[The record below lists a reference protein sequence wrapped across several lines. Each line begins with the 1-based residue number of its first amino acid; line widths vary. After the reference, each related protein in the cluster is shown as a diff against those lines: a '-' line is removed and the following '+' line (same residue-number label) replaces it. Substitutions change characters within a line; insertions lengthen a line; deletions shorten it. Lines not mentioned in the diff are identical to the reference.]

1 MARGPMGRGGRTG
14 GGSYGPD
21 IPEALPFDKGAR
33 LKTIRHLG
41 RLFAQ
46 MWRTSPWLMSLS
58 IVLRVTIAIQPPLV
72 LLFTKLIIDEV
83 VRQTGLG
90 APGPAFS
97 DWLGSGRLDTLS
109 LLLAGEFVLVFARDA
124 INRAIGVADNILGE
138 SHSNAVSLELMQHAA
153 RLDLKH
159 FEQSEYQDSLER
171 ARRQAASRS
180 TVISQLFGQAQAVI
194 TAVALAAGL
203 FLYAPLL
210 IGLLAIA
217 LIPAV
222 WGEFRFN
229 RLAYWISHH
238 RSPERRQLEYLRQ
251 IGASA
256 ESAKEIKLFG
266 LGGFLSDRFRVLSDQ
281 ILVENRNLSI
291 RRAVQTGGLA
301 TLSTVTYYAAYAYI
315 VWRTL
320 NGDFTIGDLVFL
332 ATSFNQLNGYLQQIL
347 IGFTQIAGQSLYL
360 DDLFSF
366 FEIRPAIVDPEDPKP
381 FPVPLR
387 QGIVFDNVGFK
398 YPGSGRWAV
407 RHLSFTVPAGETLA
421 LVGEN
426 GAGKTTI
433 VKLITRLYDPDEGR
447 ITIDGTDIR
456 EFALSDLRTHI
467 GAIFQDFLRYSF
479 SAADNI
485 GVGRI
490 EAAGDRERVV
500 SAAEQSLADPVIRN
514 LPEGYEQM
522 LGRTFAKGHDLSGGE
537 WQKLAIARAYM
548 RDAEIIILDEPTAAL
563 DARAEA
569 EVFTRFKNL
578 AEGTTAVLISHRF
591 STVRMADRIVVLAD
605 GAVAETGTH
614 VELMAARGRYAEL
627 FELQAAGYR

>member
-1 MARGPMGRGGRTG
+1 MARGPAGGGRRGGG
-14 GGSYGPD
+14 GQFGAD
-21 IPEALPFDKGAR
+21 IPDALPFDKGER
-33 LKTIRHLG
+33 LKTFRHLG

-46 MWRTSPWLMSLS
+46 MWRTSPFLLSLS
-58 IVLRVTIAIQPPLV
+58 IVLRLIVAIQPPLV

-83 VRQTGLG
+83 VHQTGLG
-90 APGPAFS
+90 VPGPELA
-97 DWLGSGRLDTLS
+97 DWLDSGRLTYLT
-109 LLLAGEFVLVFARDA
+109 LLLGGEFVLVFARDA
-124 INRAIGVADNILGE
+124 LNRGINVIDNILGE
-138 SHSNAVSLELMQHAA
+138 AHSNAVSLELMQHAA
-153 RLDLKH
+153 NLDLKH

-194 TAVALAAGL
+194 TAIALAAGL
-203 FLYAPLL
+203 FIYAPLL
-210 IGLLAIA
+210 IGLLALA

-222 WGEFRFN
+222 WGEFKFN
-229 RLAYWISHH
+229 RLAYWISHS

-266 LGGFLSDRFRVLSDQ
+266 LGGFLSSRFRTLSDQ
-281 ILVENRNLSI
+281 ILIENRNLSI
-291 RRAVQTGGLA
+291 RRALQTGLLA
-301 TLSTVTYYAAYAYI
+301 SISTLTYYAAYAYI

-320 NGDFTIGDLVFL
+320 HGEFSIGTLVFL
-332 ATSFNQLNGYLQQIL
+332 SGSFSQLNGYLQQIL

-366 FEIRPAIVDPEDPKP
+366 FEIKPAITDPKSPRP
-381 FPVPLR
+381 FPVPVR
-387 QGIVFDNVGFK
+387 QGIVFEDVGFR
-398 YPGSGRWAV
+398 YPGSETWAV
-407 RHLSFTVPAGETLA
+407 RHLSFTIPAGETLA

-433 VKLITRLYDPDEGR
+433 VKLLTRLYDPDEGR

-456 EFALSDLRTHI
+456 EFALADLRTHI

-490 EAAGDRERVV
+490 EAAADRDRIIG
-500 SAAEQSLADPVIRN
+500 AAQQSLADPVIQK
-514 LPEGYEQM
+514 LPEGYDQM

-605 GAVAETGTH
+605 GKVEEQGTH
-614 VELMAARGRYAEL
+614 AELMVNGGRYAEL